1 MGIIK
6 KIKALFLAESL
17 TGGIGR
23 IFARANDYNDQ
34 TLKEQASYSWAFIAI
49 DAIAKEVGSVR
60 LRLYKKAGAKDKEI
74 EEHEALYKLNNPN
87 SAQTDYDILWTT
99 SALLNAVGEA
109 VWIFDKGDFSVFSRE
124 SLDIKFDDYGRV
136 KKVYLINTQ
145 TEFKGDDVIIF
156 RKPSIDGPLVGR
168 SITSAIARTIDLD
181 TFLEEHLRAFF
192 LNNATPQGFLSPDGK
207 NRIAPEFVDRLI
219 TRLNNRHKGVGK
231 SHKFGVLE
239 VPMKW
244 IQTGVSVSDQELEAT
259 SNLIRKKILAAYG
272 VPEAVLGI
280 TDGVRA
286 NSDVANRIF
295 AERAIKPNLVLIEK
309 QLNKNF
315 LPRFER
321 NKGCFFKFDEVVK
334 DDEKLKAEINQIYVN
349 SGILTIDEAREE
361 LGYGP
366 IQKEGEASKEATLLA
381 NFLERKVEKGAYKQM
396 KTEFTNK
403 EILDFHQKKLDF
415 SNLEEM
421 DLREDLILYFERQKN
436 KIARS
441 IKIKNIKTCLI
452 EWDKIDQKEIDL
464 LEKIL
469 IAHAIETIIFQSRNT
484 NIFLGLDGVLSEKDT
499 VVEKYLEDRPAK
511 SAKSIIDNLQK
522 RIDKVI
528 AETDSV
534 QEAKEKL
541 DMLYNDEII
550 PNKTEEVSITETSAA
565 AGFATLTV
573 YKMLKNK
580 PVGKQWK
587 AIGDNK
593 TCQYCGPMNGVVIPL
608 EKKFWNANERMVG
621 IDGGVLDFKFTKGV
635 EVYPM
640 HSRCR
645 CSLIP
650 IFDNDLIPDNWD
662 DYKKDLKK

>member
-484 NIFLGLDGVLSEKDT
+484 NIFLGLGGVLSEKDT

-541 DMLYNDEII
+541 DMLYNEEII